1 MRRIIIYAICTLGV
15 LGCVY
20 PKYKIRVA
28 STTPDT
34 KVYTPMQ
41 KKKLVKDWQEGTPV
55 FSISEA
61 QYQVRGWQKANE
73 FERRAQRAAYI
84 KVKRIKP

>member
-1 MRRIIIYAICTLGV
+1 MRRIIVYAICTLGV

-41 KKKLVKDWQEGTPV
+41 KKKLVQDWQEGTPV
-55 FSISEA
+55 FSESEA
-61 QYQVRGWQKANE
+61 QYQVRDWQKANA

>member
-1 MRRIIIYAICTLGV
+1 MRRIIVYAICTLGV

-20 PKYKIRVA
+20 PKYKIRVV
-28 STTPDT
+28 STAPDT

-41 KKKLVKDWQEGTPV
+41 KKKLVQDWQEGTPV
-55 FSISEA
+55 FSESEA
-61 QYQVRGWQKANE
+61 QYQVRDWQKANA
-73 FERRAQRAAYI
+73 FERRAQRSAYI

>member
-1 MRRIIIYAICTLGV
+1 MRRIIVYAICTLGV

-20 PKYKIRVA
+20 PKYKIRVV

-41 KKKLVKDWQEGTPV
+41 KKKPVQDWQEGTPV
-55 FSISEA
+55 FSESEA
-61 QYQVRGWQKANE
+61 QYQVRDWQKANA
-73 FERRAQRAAYI
+73 FERRAQRSAYI

>member
-1 MRRIIIYAICTLGV
+1 
-15 LGCVY
+15 
-20 PKYKIRVA
+20 
-28 STTPDT
+28 
-34 KVYTPMQ
+34 MQ

-61 QYQVRGWQKANE
+61 QHQVRDWQKANE

>member
-1 MRRIIIYAICTLGV
+1 MRRIIVYAICTLGV

-20 PKYKIRVA
+20 PKYKIRVV
-28 STTPDT
+28 STTPNT

-41 KKKLVKDWQEGTPV
+41 KKKLVQDWQEGTPV
-55 FSISEA
+55 FSESEA
-61 QYQVRGWQKANE
+61 QYQVRDWQKANA
-73 FERRAQRAAYI
+73 FERRAQRSAYI